1 MLLVLGSSTG
11 GVGHHVRALAEG
23 LVAAG
28 HPVLVCGPRS
38 TEELFEFTA
47 AGAGFA
53 PVEIPARPH
62 PVRDLRAV
70 TTLGRLARGAAIVHA
85 HGLRAGLV
93 SALAVGRLPLVVTWH
108 NLVLASG
115 LRARILGL
123 GERKVARRAD
133 ITLCASEDLAG
144 RVLALG
150 GRDVRSGPV
159 SAPPLPSP
167 VRDRDTVR
175 AELGAADRPLVL
187 TVARLHPQKGLDVLV
202 AAAAGM
208 SADPRPLVVVAGDGP
223 LESELRDQATRTGA
237 PVRFLGRR
245 DDVAE
250 LIAACDVAVVSSRWE
265 ARQLFAQEVL
275 RAGRPLV
282 ATKVG
287 GLPGLVADGAV
298 LVPAED
304 PEALAEAVTGL
315 LADPVR
321 SAELVARGRAIAG
334 TWPTG
339 PDTVAQVRA
348 VYAEL
353 VGQPW

>member
-1 MLLVLGSSTG
+1 
-11 GVGHHVRALAEG
+11 
-23 LVAAG
+23 
-28 HPVLVCGPRS
+28 
-38 TEELFEFTA
+38 
-47 AGAGFA
+47 
-53 PVEIPARPH
+53 
-62 PVRDLRAV
+62 
-70 TTLGRLARGAAIVHA
+70 
-85 HGLRAGLV
+85 
-93 SALAVGRLPLVVTWH
+93 
-108 NLVLASG
+108 
-115 LRARILGL
+115 
-123 GERKVARRAD
+123 
-133 ITLCASEDLAG
+133 
-144 RVLALG
+144 
-150 GRDVRSGPV
+150 
-159 SAPPLPSP
+159 
-167 VRDRDTVR
+167 
-175 AELGAADRPLVL
+175 
-187 TVARLHPQKGLDVLV
+187 LHPQKGLDVLV